1 MVYKKREKLMVSEF
15 LAFIQI
21 TKKEMCTPMH
31 VLEIVAS
38 LFSISSNSNHFSHS
52 ELCYYYDFRTDRM
65 EWNENET
72 SKIKQRKDYEWQ
84 VTVTKFT

>member
-15 LAFIQI
+15 LAFIYI

-38 LFSISSNSNHFSHS
+38 LFSISSNSNHVS
-52 ELCYYYDFRTDRM
+52 
-65 EWNENET
+65 
-72 SKIKQRKDYEWQ
+72 Q
-84 VTVTKFT
+84 